1 MSANAPATPG
11 PRAVMLVL
19 WSVFFFQGMTLG
31 CWFPALTNILGQ
43 MGLADW
49 VPMAFMVPPVCAMI
63 GPLIGGAL
71 ADQRMAAN
79 RLYFWA
85 TLLCVVLILAAFAA
99 LDAGWHPIWFLV
111 FLAGHALLS
120 GPTWGFLA
128 TISMKHLGDAERQ
141 FPLVR
146 VGATIGWIAGGL
158 MTSFL
163 LKADTSPLAGYAAG
177 GVRLASVVLALALPH
192 TPPLG
197 VVRDWRSRLGLDA
210 FVLMKQRD
218 HLVFFVVTTLFSVP
232 ITAFYMHGPELLS
245 VLGDPHPTGTMT
257 VAQLLEIASMLVLG
271 ALLARHSIKVVLLW
285 ALGLSVLRFAMS
297 AQAGHSGLIFWH
309 VGGLALHGVCYTLY
323 FITAQIFLDRRV
335 DPGMRGQAQGLLTMV
350 SGGLGPLIGAWL
362 CGRLKLAL
370 VGADGAGWTAYWS
383 VLAGMIAVC
392 FTIFAL
398 FYRGSGK
405 PSKPSDQLAGH
416 ADGGQHG

>member
-1 MSANAPATPG
+1 
-11 PRAVMLVL
+11 
-19 WSVFFFQGMTLG
+19 
-31 CWFPALTNILGQ
+31 
-43 MGLADW
+43 
-49 VPMAFMVPPVCAMI
+49 
-63 GPLIGGAL
+63 
-71 ADQRMAAN
+71 
-79 RLYFWA
+79 
-85 TLLCVVLILAAFAA
+85 
-99 LDAGWHPIWFLV
+99 

-158 MTSFL
+158 MTSYL

-177 GVRLASVVLALALPH
+177 VVRLASVVLALALPH

-197 VVRDWRSRLGLDA
+197 VVRSWRSRLGLDA

-232 ITAFYMHGPELLS
+232 ITAFYMHGPELLR

-271 ALLARHSIKVVLLW
+271 ALLARHSIKAVLLW
-285 ALGLSVLRFAMS
+285 SLGLSVLRFAMS
-297 AQAGHSGLIFWH
+297 AQAGHSGLILWH

-370 VGADGAGWTAYWS
+370 VGADDSGWTVYWS
-383 VLAGMIAVC
+383 VLAAMIAVS
-392 FTIFAL
+392 FVIFAIC
-398 FYRGSGK
+398 YRGSGK
-405 PSKPSDQLAGH
+405 PAKPSDQFAGQ